1 MSPKRYAPL
10 PDEFYAALNG
20 TTDNVLLETARF
32 NEENFR
38 SFLFHQPI
46 ARLSTHRLDEVPAL
60 LAELEHFL
68 GRGYFIA
75 GYLTYEAGFAFEP
88 CLHSLRHELPYP
100 LVWLGVYEPPL
111 VFHHGRSERI
121 GRAEHLVK
129 APIADSFQVSNIQLA
144 ASEQDYTRNI
154 ECIRDYIRAGDVYQ
168 INFTTKLRFRF
179 EGSAMALYRW
189 LKAQQRVPY
198 SAIVKTAD
206 VTVLSFS
213 PELFFRRTGS
223 TLICKPMKGTMRRGL
238 TTKEDDRLAQMLRHD
253 EKNCAEN
260 LMITDLIRN
269 DLGRVAKCAS
279 VSVPALFEVER
290 YETLWQMTSTVQAE
304 LQEGKTYLELFKAI
318 FPCGSITGAPKIR
331 TMQIIEQ
338 LEQEPRGIYTGAIG
352 FISPHQ
358 EAVFS
363 VAIRTVVL
371 QNGHGECGVG
381 SGIVWD
387 SDAKQEFDECQLK
400 AKFFT
405 VPAPQFELLET
416 LRWSSKCGNYLFLNE
431 HLTRLAD
438 SARYFEFEF
447 NQAEIEVQLTHLTQ
461 LFDPKTDYRVRLRLN
476 AEGKIKCDYS
486 ELYEQEEVGLF
497 KVALARERTLSQDK
511 FYRHKTTYRPLYD
524 TLYQKAVRQGFTDV
538 LFFNERGE
546 LTEGAISNVIIK
558 KGMLYLTPPLS
569 SGVLDGIYRKHFLQT
584 HPHAQEKVLFL
595 DDVLTADAVWICNS
609 VRALRQVQ
617 VQEYYFSLEADERI
631 GVTKEKRI
639 ITPKHELRH
648 N

>member
-1 MSPKRYAPL
+1 MSSKRYVPL
-10 PDEFYAALNG
+10 PDAFYAALNSA
-20 TTDNVLLETARF
+20 TDSVLLETARF
-32 NEENFR
+32 SEDNFR
-38 SFLFHQPI
+38 SFLFHQPV
-46 ARLSTHRLDEVPAL
+46 AQLSTRCLDAVPAL

-68 GRGYFIA
+68 EQGYFIA

-88 CLHSLRHELPYP
+88 CLQSLRHELPYP

-111 VFHHGRSERI
+111 VFHHGRGELI

-129 APIADSFQVSNIQLA
+129 APIVEDFQVGNTQLA
-144 ASEQDYTRNI
+144 TVEQDYTKNI
-154 ECIRDYIRAGDVYQ
+154 ERIRDYIRAGDVYQ

-179 EGSAMALYRW
+179 EGSALALYRW
-189 LKAQQRVPY
+189 LKAKQRVPY

-213 PELFFRRTGS
+213 PELFFRRAGS
-223 TLICKPMKGTMRRGL
+223 TLICKPMKGTTQRGL

-279 VSVPALFEVER
+279 VSVPALFEVAR

-331 TMQIIEQ
+331 AMQIIEQ

-358 EAVFS
+358 EAVFN

-371 QNGHGECGVG
+371 QNGQGECGIG

-387 SDAKQEFDECQLK
+387 SDAKQEFDECRLK
-400 AKFFT
+400 ARFFT
-405 VPAPQFELLET
+405 APAPQFELLET
-416 LRWSSKCGNYLFLNE
+416 LRWSGKCGNYLFLNE
-431 HLTRLAD
+431 HLARLAD
-438 SARYFEFEF
+438 SAHYFDFEC
-447 NQAEIEVQLTHLTQ
+447 NQAEIKAQLIQLTQ
-461 LFDPKTDYRVRLRLN
+461 FFDPKKDYRVRLQLN
-476 AEGKIKCDYS
+476 SEGKIKCDYS
-486 ELYEQEEVGLF
+486 ELYEQEKVGVF
-497 KVALARERTLSQDK
+497 KVALARERTSSQDK

-524 TLYQKAVRQGFTDV
+524 ALYQKAVKQGFTDV

-546 LTEGAISNVIIK
+546 LTEGAISNVIVK
-558 KGMLYLTPPLS
+558 KGARYLTPPLS

-584 HPHAQEKVLFL
+584 QPHAQEKVLFL

-617 VQEYYFSLEADERI
+617 VQEHYLSLEADEQV
-631 GVTKEKRI
+631 GVAKGSAAS
-639 ITPKHELRH
+639 
-648 N
+648 

>member
-1 MSPKRYAPL
+1 MSSKRYVPL
-10 PDEFYAALNG
+10 PDAFYAALSSA
-20 TTDNVLLETARF
+20 TDSVLLETARF
-32 NEENFR
+32 SEDNFR
-38 SFLFHQPI
+38 SFLFHQPV
-46 ARLSTHRLDEVPAL
+46 AQLSTRCLDAVPAL

-68 GRGYFIA
+68 EQGYFIA

-88 CLHSLRHELPYP
+88 CLQSLRHELPYP

-111 VFHHGRSERI
+111 VFHHGRGELI

-129 APIADSFQVSNIQLA
+129 APIVEDFQVGNTQLA
-144 ASEQDYTRNI
+144 TVEQDYTKNI
-154 ECIRDYIRAGDVYQ
+154 ERIRDYIRAGDVYQ
-168 INFTTKLRFRF
+168 INFTTKLRFGF
-179 EGSAMALYRW
+179 EGSALALYRW
-189 LKAQQRVPY
+189 LKAKQRVPY

-223 TLICKPMKGTMRRGL
+223 TLICKPMKGTTQRGL
-238 TTKEDDRLAQMLRHD
+238 TTKEDNRLAQMLRHD

-331 TMQIIEQ
+331 AMQIIEQ

-358 EAVFS
+358 EAVFN

-371 QNGHGECGVG
+371 QNGQGECGIG

-387 SDAKQEFDECQLK
+387 SDAKQEFDECRLK
-400 AKFFT
+400 ARFFT
-405 VPAPQFELLET
+405 APAPQFELLET
-416 LRWSSKCGNYLFLNE
+416 LRWSGKCGNYLFLNE
-431 HLTRLAD
+431 HLARLAD
-438 SARYFEFEF
+438 SAHYFDFEC
-447 NQAEIEVQLTHLTQ
+447 NQAEIKAQLIQLTQ
-461 LFDPKTDYRVRLRLN
+461 FFDPKKDYRVRLQLN
-476 AEGKIKCDYS
+476 SEGKIKCDYS
-486 ELYEQEEVGLF
+486 ELCEQEEMGVF
-497 KVALARERTLSQDK
+497 KVALARERTSSQDK

-524 TLYQKAVRQGFTDV
+524 ALYQKAVKQGFTDV

-546 LTEGAISNVIIK
+546 LTEGAISNVIVK
-558 KGMLYLTPPLS
+558 KGARYLTPPLS

-584 HPHAQEKVLFL
+584 QPHAQEKVLFL

-617 VQEYYFSLEADERI
+617 VQEHYLSLEADERV
-631 GVTKEKRI
+631 GVTKGSAAS
-639 ITPKHELRH
+639 
-648 N
+648 

>member
-1 MSPKRYAPL
+1 VSPKRYAPL
-10 PDEFYAALNG
+10 PDAFYATLNSA
-20 TTDNVLLETARF
+20 TDSVLLETARCS
-32 NEENFR
+32 EDNFR
-38 SFLFHQPI
+38 SLLFHQPV
-46 ARLSTHRLDEVPAL
+46 AQLSSRCLDAVPAL

-68 GRGYFIA
+68 ERGYFIA

-88 CLHSLRHELPYP
+88 CLQSLRHELPYP

-111 VFHHGRSERI
+111 VFHHGRGELI

-129 APIADSFQVSNIQLA
+129 APIVEDFQVGNTQLA
-144 ASEQDYTRNI
+144 TAEQDYTKNI
-154 ECIRDYIRAGDVYQ
+154 ERIRDYIRAGDVYQ
-168 INFTTKLRFRF
+168 INFTTKLRFGF
-179 EGSAMALYRW
+179 EGSALALYRW
-189 LKAQQRVPY
+189 LKAKQRVPY

-223 TLICKPMKGTMRRGL
+223 KLICKPMKGTMRRGL

-331 TMQIIEQ
+331 AMQIIEQ
-338 LEQEPRGIYTGAIG
+338 LEEEPRGIYTGAIG

-358 EAVFS
+358 EAVFN

-371 QNGHGECGVG
+371 QNGQGECGIG
-381 SGIVWD
+381 SGIVWE

-400 AKFFT
+400 ARFFT
-405 VPAPQFELLET
+405 APAPQFELLET

-431 HLTRLAD
+431 HLARLAD
-438 SARYFEFEF
+438 SAHYFDFEC
-447 NQAEIEVQLTHLTQ
+447 NQAEIEAQLIQLTQ
-461 LFDPKTDYRVRLRLN
+461 FFDPKKDYRVRLRLN
-476 AEGKIKCDYS
+476 SEGKIKCDYS
-486 ELYEQEEVGLF
+486 ELYEQEEVGVF
-497 KVALARERTLSQDK
+497 KVALARERTSSQDK

-524 TLYQKAVRQGFTDV
+524 ALYQKAVKQGFIDV

-546 LTEGAISNVIIK
+546 LTEGAISNVIVK
-558 KGMLYLTPPLS
+558 KGERYLTPPLS
-569 SGVLDGIYRKHFLQT
+569 SGVLDGIYRKYFLQT
-584 HPHAQEKVLFL
+584 QPHAQEKVLFL

-617 VQEYYFSLEADERI
+617 VQEHYLSLEADERI
-631 GVTKEKRI
+631 GVDKGSAS
-639 ITPKHELRH
+639 
-648 N
+648 